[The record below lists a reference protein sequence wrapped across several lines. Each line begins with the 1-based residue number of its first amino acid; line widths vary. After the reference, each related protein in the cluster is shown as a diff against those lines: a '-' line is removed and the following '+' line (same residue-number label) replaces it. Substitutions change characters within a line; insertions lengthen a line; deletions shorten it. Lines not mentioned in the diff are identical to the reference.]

1 MKSAQAGGIHTLS
14 ASDKPFSMLF
24 AVPVGGDMQWVLAR
38 RYRIP
43 VASVRD
49 AFYDIML
56 DDNAIK
62 AALGVTK

>member
-1 MKSAQAGGIHTLS
+1 MCAL
-14 ASDKPFSMLF
+14 LF

-56 DDNAIK
+56 DDDAMK
-62 AALGVTK
+62 EAVGVTK